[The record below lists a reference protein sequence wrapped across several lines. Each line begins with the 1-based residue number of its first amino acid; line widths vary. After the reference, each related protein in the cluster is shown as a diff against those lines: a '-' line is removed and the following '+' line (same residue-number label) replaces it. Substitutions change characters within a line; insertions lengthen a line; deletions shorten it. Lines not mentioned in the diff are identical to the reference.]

1 MPSFRYRAL
10 TANGELTS
18 GTISA
23 ASAAEVARRLE
34 SRGLFYVDD
43 GATGE
48 RRAGSRPGLGFLN
61 RPTGE
66 DVTVFTRDLALLL
79 KAGARIN
86 DALDLLSDDI
96 DLGRLRPV
104 VTAMRDGVLAGE
116 SFTEA
121 ISRHPLLFPPV
132 YVALVRVGEA
142 SGTLDHILEILAEE
156 RSRSEALHRRLMDA
170 LRYPAFVLFAASCVL
185 TFFLFFVLPNF
196 ASVLR
201 DFGAKLDPMVLA
213 FIGLSDFVIAHTTAL
228 AVTLLLFIVVAWLG
242 LRRAGVRA
250 AIMQGISKLP
260 LARSVMTFHR
270 TSLFCRNLSV
280 LLGSGV
286 NLSPA
291 LRILADMMAST
302 GYGAVW
308 AQAVDRVRH
317 GMKLSDALADTAVLP
332 AMAVR
337 MLRLGDETGQLPM
350 ISGRVA
356 EFFEAKLHRSLDR
369 LVGIAGPAAII
380 VISFV
385 VGGLIV
391 SVMTALLSVSQ
402 IVG

>member
-156 RSRSEALHRRLMDA
+156 RSRSEVAGC
-170 LRYPAFVLFAASCVL
+170 ASCQPGVSEVR
-185 TFFLFFVLPNF
+185 TVWRRRG
-196 ASVLR
+196 SVAACVEACPWAR
-201 DFGAKLDPMVLA
+201 PEGRSVRCWPK
-213 FIGLSDFVIAHTTAL
+213 GR
-228 AVTLLLFIVVAWLG
+228 G
-242 LRRAGVRA
+242 GRRVRMPSSA
-250 AIMQGISKLP
+250 AIS
-260 LARSVMTFHR
+260 
-270 TSLFCRNLSV
+270 
-280 LLGSGV
+280 
-286 NLSPA
+286 
-291 LRILADMMAST
+291 
-302 GYGAVW
+302 
-308 AQAVDRVRH
+308 
-317 GMKLSDALADTAVLP
+317 
-332 AMAVR
+332 
-337 MLRLGDETGQLPM
+337 
-350 ISGRVA
+350 
-356 EFFEAKLHRSLDR
+356 
-369 LVGIAGPAAII
+369 
-380 VISFV
+380 
-385 VGGLIV
+385 
-391 SVMTALLSVSQ
+391 
-402 IVG
+402 

>member
-1 MPSFRYRAL
+1 VPSFRYRAL
-10 TANGELTS
+10 TTNGQLTS

-34 SRGLFYVDD
+34 ARGLFYVDD
-43 GATGE
+43 GAGEE
-48 RRAGSRPGLGFLN
+48 RRAAARPGLAFLN
-61 RPTGE
+61 RPTPE
-66 DVTVFTRDLALLL
+66 DVTIFTRDLALLL

-104 VTAMRDGVLAGE
+104 VTAMRNGVLAGE

-121 ISRHPLLFPPV
+121 ISRNPALFPPL
-132 YVALVRVGEA
+132 YIALVRVGEA
-142 SGTLDHILEILAEE
+142 SGTLDHILEVLAEE

-201 DFGAKLDPMVLA
+201 DFGAKLDSTVLS
-213 FIGLSDFVIAHTTAL
+213 FIALSDFVIAHKTGL
-228 AVTLLLFIVVAWLG
+228 AVTLLCVVAGGWLG
-242 LRRAGVRA
+242 LRRPRVRA
-250 AIMQGISKLP
+250 ALMQGISKLP

-270 TSLFCRNLSV
+270 TALFCRNLSV

-291 LRILADMMAST
+291 LRVLADMMAS
-302 GYGAVW
+302 
-308 AQAVDRVRH
+308 
-317 GMKLSDALADTAVLP
+317 K
-332 AMAVR
+332 
-337 MLRLGDETGQLPM
+337 
-350 ISGRVA
+350 
-356 EFFEAKLHRSLDR
+356 
-369 LVGIAGPAAII
+369 
-380 VISFV
+380 
-385 VGGLIV
+385 
-391 SVMTALLSVSQ
+391 ALLRRP
-402 IVG
+402 